1 MPRKV
6 RLGQLDS
13 HGETLHADDDA
24 RRLLRD
30 CVLPAP
36 RVGVEH
42 AGAAGPEG
50 DAEERGERWL
60 GEMQPV
66 ADEVREEGV
75 ED

>member
-1 MPRKV
+1 M
-6 RLGQLDS
+6 
-13 HGETLHADDDA
+13 
-24 RRLLRD
+24 
-30 CVLPAP
+30 
-36 RVGVEH
+36 GVEH

-75 ED
+75 EDQEGGED